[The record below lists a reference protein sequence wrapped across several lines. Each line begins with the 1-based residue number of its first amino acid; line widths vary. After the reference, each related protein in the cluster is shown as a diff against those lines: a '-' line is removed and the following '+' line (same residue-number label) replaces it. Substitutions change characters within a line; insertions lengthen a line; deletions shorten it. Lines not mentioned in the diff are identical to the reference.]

1 MKPLKIFLA
10 DLTYDTITLS
20 TDVFPLNIGFIGSYT
35 KAQFGSNVEIKLFKY
50 IQKLEDELE
59 RSPPDILGLSNY
71 AWCYRLSREMSKIF
85 LKLNPNGIVVWGGP
99 NFPLDL
105 PSQERFF
112 RDNTVIDIYVPVE
125 GEIGFANI
133 VKKALEVKSKD
144 EFRNKILEDPIDG
157 CITRVKKEK
166 MQYSTSPIRT
176 KQLDEIPS
184 PYTTGI
190 LDEFFDGKLA
200 PMIQTNRGCPFSC
213 TFCVD
218 GSDLVN
224 KINSFSNERIR
235 KELHYIAKH
244 VTPNMHSM
252 HISDLNF
259 GMYPKDLEVCDDI
272 KKIQEKYNFPK
283 YVKVTS
289 GKNKKE
295 KIIAAI
301 KKLGSST
308 SMTMSVQSMDP
319 QVLSNIRRDNISKD
333 ALVALGPALKEE
345 GLNTVSE
352 VILGLPGETYA
363 STLQTIK
370 DLIHANIDWLNIW
383 TLMLLDGSEL
393 NTPQERKKWNLKSKF
408 RIIPRDFVKLKN
420 GTVVTE
426 IEEVGIGSNTL
437 SFDEYVELRLFALVL
452 QVAKSGTLF
461 APLFKFLGE
470 QNIDIFD
477 LLYKMLK
484 SINLTSKNLQE
495 LFNQFKQDTITE
507 LWDSP
512 EEIEKNYQN
521 ESEYNKLLD
530 GKAGQNLI
538 FYYHALSI
546 SEHISDWTEFILQ
559 ISEMMLNQ
567 DEKVSKD
574 VYQQFFSVSNYCRGL
589 GYNVLGKDR
598 MQTEPRFF
606 LDYNI
611 MAWMNTDS
619 SLSNFKNKKRSE
631 VVFQLTDEQFNLVE
645 DNLGIFGNTPAG
657 RSQVIKVIPESKW
670 WRKPL
675 VIKQV

>member
-20 TDVFPLNIGFIGSYT
+20 TDVFPLNVGFIGSYT

-259 GMYPKDLEVCDDI
+259 GMYTKDLEVCDDI

-301 KKLGSST
+301 KKLGNST

-370 DLIHANIDWLNIW
+370 DLIHANIDWINIW

-619 SLSNFKNKKRSE
+619 SLSNFKNKKRRE